1 MPASFKCQG
10 HLFEVLAFNPG
21 PGVYV
26 RRANKYRYSLE
37 KHCYDMYCTVY
48 CFCYFNKC
56 LTNKSGVTLT
66 AMYMLY
72 NKTKLKIYSNV
83 HVPVVMTDALSFF
96 CCSACCRKKS
106 QGSLQRLFI
115 SCFSLVKNCAFWVE
129 IVQ

>member
-1 MPASFKCQG
+1 M
-10 HLFEVLAFNPG
+10 FNRG
-21 PGVYV
+21 PGVYLHQT
-26 RRANKYRYSLE
+26 NKYRYSLE
-37 KHCYDMYCTVY
+37 KHCYDTYCTVY

-96 CCSACCRKKS
+96 CCSADTDYN
-106 QGSLQRLFI
+106 I
-115 SCFSLVKNCAFWVE
+115 HVPYVMPY
-129 IVQ
+129 V